1 VRNSLNH
8 QPIMTLIVDTTRDVR
23 DIIANPGDVD
33 PNLHKEL
40 YLVQHLLIQ
49 GANVDM
55 PFTPYLS
62 NSQTKKIRKA
72 SYQIRSKGPPPSSP
86 Q

>member
-8 QPIMTLIVDTTRDVR
+8 QPILTLVADATSDVR

-40 YLVQHLLIQ
+40 DLVQHLLIQ
-49 GANVDM
+49 GENANV
-55 PFTPYLS
+55 PFTIYLS
-62 NSQTKKIRKA
+62 NSHKKKIRID
-72 SYQIRSKGPPPSSP
+72 SLSNLL
-86 Q
+86 